1 MSKRCRF
8 AVVVGLAVTLSGLL
22 TSCLVVLLTKYSG
35 ERQ

>member
-8 AVVVGLAVTLSGLL
+8 AIVVGLAATLSGLL
-22 TSCLVVLLTKYSG
+22 ASSLVVLLTKYSG

>member
-8 AVVVGLAVTLSGLL
+8 AIVVGLAVTLSGIL

-35 ERQ
+35 EWQ